1 MKAILF
7 SSQRMKCTFCEDDAR
22 ESLLYSYTKSFNA
35 FAAKLYEHEANR
47 LSGMDGVLSVFQNKY
62 HQLHTTK
69 SWDFIGLA
77 QNTKRRLKMERDII
91 VGIFDTGNHGSKFS

>member
-1 MKAILF
+1 
-7 SSQRMKCTFCEDDAR
+7 
-22 ESLLYSYTKSFNA
+22 
-35 FAAKLYEHEANR
+35 
-47 LSGMDGVLSVFQNKY
+47 MDGVLSVFQNKY

>member
-1 MKAILF
+1 
-7 SSQRMKCTFCEDDAR
+7 
-22 ESLLYSYTKSFNA
+22 
-35 FAAKLYEHEANR
+35 
-47 LSGMDGVLSVFQNKY
+47 MDGVLSVIQNKY

-91 VGIFDTGNHGSKFS
+91 VGVLDTGNQIMKFCQN